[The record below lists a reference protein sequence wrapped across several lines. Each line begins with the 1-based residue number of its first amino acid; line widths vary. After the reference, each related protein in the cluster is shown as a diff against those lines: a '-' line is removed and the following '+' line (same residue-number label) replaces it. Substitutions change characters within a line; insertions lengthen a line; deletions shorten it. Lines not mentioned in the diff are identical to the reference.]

1 MKYDPSKMT
10 PYQLKQWED
19 AIEEKMYPEANKK
32 SAEAIM
38 NKLFETFVKG
48 GDWIKHCQENGKKSC
63 EVHSPLG
70 RIRHLWA
77 YKHPARNVEAAMDRK
92 GPNSCIQG
100 FSSDI
105 GFMAGKIM
113 QDLCWNWFWKKDI
126 NFQFRYMNVVHDST
140 ETEVAVR
147 HLPIV
152 SYMLEHAYSTLVHR
166 RLRDV
171 FGFELVC
178 GYETEQELGASMAHT
193 ETYENSCELMRLIK
207 EGVEWGVKNIDGYY
221 VDPKEIEIAEH
232 NHKIIQ
238 QFRRKELKMTHG
250 KPVDYEMLI
259 TEDNVLDIGLII

>member
-1 MKYDPSKMT
+1 
-10 PYQLKQWED
+10 
-19 AIEEKMYPEANKK
+19 
-32 SAEAIM
+32 
-38 NKLFETFVKG
+38 
-48 GDWIKHCQENGKKSC
+48 
-63 EVHSPLG
+63 
-70 RIRHLWA
+70 
-77 YKHPARNVEAAMDRK
+77 
-92 GPNSCIQG
+92 
-100 FSSDI
+100 
-105 GFMAGKIM
+105 
-113 QDLCWNWFWKKDI
+113 
-126 NFQFRYMNVVHDST
+126 MNVVHDST

-238 QFRRKELKMTHG
+238 QFRKKELKMTHG